1 MLRTPPSQP
10 RYVSN
15 GQPTPVT
22 PLLASSNP
30 GMMATSTPS
39 PIYLTSSSNS
49 MLPIQHHEP
58 ALDQRSNSTR
68 PQQRTTLDLLYQ
80 LFPELSHRRLQLI
93 SETYGDNKIMAIENA
108 LALRRAQEDCLSP
121 LMSYQQLIKP
131 NMLSTD
137 ALMLQSLSQLA
148 SSTQFSPQIM
158 VAPQPQHVSEDRP
171 LTQFPTSLAQAPLQA
186 PHVTVPK
193 PKLSFSIQAIIE
205 SGSGNLP
212 DIQRKSPD
220 STSVSS
226 SFRPVT
232 GNRQST

>member
-1 MLRTPPSQP
+1 
-10 RYVSN
+10 
-15 GQPTPVT
+15 
-22 PLLASSNP
+22 
-30 GMMATSTPS
+30 MMAAGTPS
-39 PIYLTSSSNS
+39 PIYHTSSNKS
-49 MLPIQHHEP
+49 MLHQQDSSLE
-58 ALDQRSNSTR
+58 QRSNSTR

-131 NMLSTD
+131 NMQLSTD

-148 SSTQFSPQIM
+148 STTQFSPQIM
-158 VAPQPQHVSEDRP
+158 MAPRPQHVQSEEKP
-171 LTQFPTSLAQAPLQA
+171 VPQFPTTLPA
-186 PHVTVPK
+186 PK

-205 SGSGNLP
+205 SGCSGNLP

-220 STSVSS
+220 STSASS
-226 SFRPVT
+226 SFRPV
-232 GNRQST
+232 NRQSTS